1 MRERLAA
8 QGKENFLMF
17 GEAFDGDDVLVGS
30 YTMPGRIDS
39 VFYFPQKF
47 QIFDDVFK
55 FEGPTT
61 KVQDLLD
68 ARPTNYGTVPQ
79 PGGIGIPPTAALVNF
94 IDNHDV
100 SRFLFE
106 RADETQRLHAAL
118 GYLLTMDGIP
128 CIYYGTEQ
136 AFHGG
141 NDPSNRE
148 PLWWSNYATDG
159 ETFQWV
165 ARLIRIR
172 REYEALR
179 RGDFVI
185 RWTTDRVEDEQDA
198 GIVAFER
205 TTPEGAYALVVINS
219 QGRHPSETSAST
231 LGGESMV
238 VSAAPGTT
246 LVDALNGER
255 VTVSG
260 AGQLNVLVDP
270 HQTRIFVP
278 ESDFVEGL

>member
-1 MRERLAA
+1 
-8 QGKENFLMF
+8 MF

-30 YTMPGRIDS
+30 YTMPGRVDS

-47 QIFDDVFK
+47 QVYNDVFL

-61 KVQDLLD
+61 KVQELFD
-68 ARPTNYGTVPQ
+68 ARATNYGTVPQ
-79 PGGIGIPPTAALVNF
+79 PGGIGVPPTSALVNF

-106 RADETQRLHAAL
+106 RADETSRLHAAL
-118 GYLLTMDGIP
+118 GYLLTQDGIP

-136 AFHGG
+136 ALSGG

-148 PLWWSNYATDG
+148 PLWWSDYATDG
-159 ETFQWV
+159 ETFRWV
-165 ARLIRIR
+165 ARLTRIR

-179 RGDFVI
+179 RGDFAI
-185 RWTTDRVEDEQDA
+185 RWVTDRTGDEQDA
-198 GIVAFER
+198 GILAFER
-205 TTPEGAYALVVINS
+205 TTPEGAYALVVINT
-219 QGRHPSETSAST
+219 QGRHPSETSASS
-231 LGGESMV
+231 LGGGSMDV
-238 VSAAPGTT
+238 GAAPGAT
-246 LVDALNGER
+246 LVDVVDGER

-270 HQTRIFVP
+270 HQTRIFVR
-278 ESDFVEGL
+278 EADYVEGL